1 MLIGQRL
8 FWAHGLRAS
17 GSMMCFRL
25 IVLKPLEATSVFF
38 NPKEVGMKPDPFK
51 YTFDQRLHRRLFEQ

>member
-1 MLIGQRL
+1 
-8 FWAHGLRAS
+8 
-17 GSMMCFRL
+17 MCFRL

-51 YTFDQRLHRRLFEQ
+51 YTFDQGLHRRLFEQ